1 MKPRFTGICLIT
13 EDVTS
18 LAGFYAALLDR
29 SVTGDAT
36 FATVSAPGATMSIF
50 SVEAM
55 EQMAPGS
62 ALDAG
67 RGAVTIEWEVDD
79 VNAWHLRLRASG
91 TSVVKPPTTQPWGRR
106 SVWVPDPDGNII
118 NLYQRV
124 PRGPDPETVVRTY
137 LHRLMV
143 QRDLSVCDEM
153 LAANYI
159 DHDAPPG
166 TEPGPRATRA
176 YVAEMLSTHPDLR
189 FNIDQLV
196 VQDQTVA
203 VRATWNG
210 GAHAA
215 DSPWR
220 RTGLLLL
227 RLDDSGRIL
236 ERHSAYDN
244 TG

>member
-1 MKPRFTGICLIT
+1 
-13 EDVTS
+13 
-18 LAGFYAALLDR
+18 
-29 SVTGDAT
+29 
-36 FATVSAPGATMSIF
+36 
-50 SVEAM
+50 
-55 EQMAPGS
+55 
-62 ALDAG
+62 
-67 RGAVTIEWEVDD
+67 
-79 VNAWHLRLRASG
+79 
-91 TSVVKPPTTQPWGRR
+91 
-106 SVWVPDPDGNII
+106 
-118 NLYQRV
+118 
-124 PRGPDPETVVRTY
+124 
-137 LHRLMV
+137 MV